1 MKTALMIV
9 SHGAKE
15 SEGKDSAVM
24 NAERLRESLGMDVY
38 IGYLHL
44 TPSIKETLQRM
55 SDDGVERAIVIPL
68 FMYPGFIPDVK
79 VRREFDTEPCSRR
92 CNFTSGDSVMSIE
105 FTDTF
110 GNHEMIYDVIEEIIE
125 ENGGSADGTSLMLIF
140 HGSRTT
146 EQNADI
152 ANCASHFRGKGYDIL
167 CVYNEFQHPTVEE
180 GMEWAK
186 RIGKDILA
194 IPMFVSPGTHT
205 TQDIPPKI
213 GLDEGERECSF
224 FVGGKR
230 LGIRY
235 CNEIGMHPRV
245 ADILKARVEE
255 KLQ

>member
-15 SEGKDSAVM
+15 SEGNDSAVM
-24 NAERLRESLGMDVY
+24 NAERLRGSMGMDVY
-38 IGYLHL
+38 IGYLQL
-44 TPSIKETLQRM
+44 TPSIKETLQKM

-79 VRREFDTEPCSRR
+79 VRREFDTGSGSMQCTFR
-92 CNFTSGDSVMSIE
+92 SGDSVMNIE

-110 GNHEMIYDVIEEIIE
+110 GNHEMIYDIIE
-125 ENGGSADGTSLMLIF
+125 DIIGENGGSADRTSLMLIF
-140 HGSRTT
+140 HGSKTT

-152 ANCASHFRGKGYDIL
+152 ANCASHFRSRGYDIL
-167 CVYNEFQHPTVEE
+167 CAYNEFQHPTVEE

-186 RIGKDILA
+186 RVGKDILV
-194 IPMFVSPGTHT
+194 IPMFVSPGSHT
-205 TQDIPPKI
+205 TEDIPPKI

-235 CNEIGMHPRV
+235 CREIGMHPRV
-245 ADILKARVEE
+245 TDILKARVEE
-255 KLQ
+255 RLQ